1 METKY
6 SVVFERENAPRTV
19 DTTASADDVFARSSQ
34 ARCLA
39 RLIGRKISSEALVH
53 ALNCNH
59 VPTTATAG
67 LFKAL
72 FEAINNRADT
82 AARDAQTLIGL
93 LREHATPTFL
103 AFAIIIHGWARAR
116 LGERGSGM
124 VELNEGLTDYI
135 RQGNRIFLPLFWGLL
150 AEIEAEG
157 HGAEGALTRVDE
169 ALALVTE
176 TGEHWTDSVLHRIRG
191 EILLKR
197 DAANTAPAEEA
208 FLTAIAMAQEQ
219 KAQRRELR
227 AALSLA
233 KLYQSTERAAD
244 AHAVLAPALEGFS
257 PTPEFPEIAEAQAL
271 LASPLT

>member
-1 METKY
+1 MRIYDPQWDRDTKL
-6 SVVFERENAPRTV
+6 RTNH
-19 DTTASADDVFARSSQ
+19 DTAAIATMYLALTGWMFGEADRARK
-34 ARCLA
+34 LA
-39 RLIGRKISSEALVH
+39 SEALVH
-53 ALNCNH
+53 ALDCNH

-176 TGEHWTDSVLHRIRG
+176 TGEHWTDFFSTASAARFCSSATLQTRRRRRKPSLPRSPWRKSKKRG
-191 EILLKR
+191 ASSCAPPCHWLSFINQPSAPPTRMPCSRQRSKAFRRRRNFPRLRKR
-197 DAANTAPAEEA
+197 
-208 FLTAIAMAQEQ
+208 
-219 KAQRRELR
+219 RR
-227 AALSLA
+227 
-233 KLYQSTERAAD
+233 Y
-244 AHAVLAPALEGFS
+244 S
-257 PTPEFPEIAEAQAL
+257 PRR
-271 LASPLT
+271 